1 MGRLENFKT
10 RGRNRENRKRKS
22 LVVIGCEG
30 NNKTEEIYFKN
41 YNSKDCM
48 IKFSKGNSTD
58 PVGIVNDVVKFIK
71 NEIGKEDEDKYY
83 VVFDTDINKGLQS
96 EINKA
101 KEIAKENNIEII
113 TSTPSFEIWFRLHFG
128 YTAKLYNSS
137 DDLINDL
144 GRKIKGYKKNINVY
158 SIIERK
164 TDEAIKNAKK
174 LEKHHL
180 ELGRVLDNDICNPYT
195 GTYKVVEELIKRN
208 KKSDK

>member
-1 MGRLENFKT
+1 M
-10 RGRNRENRKRKS
+10 
-22 LVVIGCEG
+22 
-30 NNKTEEIYFKN
+30 
-41 YNSKDCM
+41 
-48 IKFSKGNSTD
+48 
-58 PVGIVNDVVKFIK
+58 
-71 NEIGKEDEDKYY
+71 
-83 VVFDTDINKGLQS
+83 QS

-101 KEIAKENNIEII
+101 KEIAKKNNIEII

-128 YTAKLYNSS
+128 YTAKLYNSG

-144 GRKIKGYKKNINVY
+144 GGKIKGYKKNVDVY
-158 SIIERK
+158 SIIGRK

-208 KKSDK
+208 KKSDI